1 MASADIGLIGLAVMG
16 SNLALNIAEKGYTVA
31 AHNRTTARIDD
42 FVRMAEEQ
50 GLGSRI
56 IPEPDL
62 AKFIQEV
69 KRPRSIIIMV
79 KAGKPVDEMIEQL
92 LPHLEPGDAILECGN
107 SLFTDTQRRFDYLTP
122 KGIGYLGIGVSGGEE
137 GARHGPSIMVGGAE
151 EQWKNVQPILEAIS
165 AKFNG
170 EPCCAYLG
178 PGGAGHFVKTIHNGI
193 EYGDMQMIAEVYGVM
208 RDGLGM
214 DPKAASEVFKDW
226 NKGPLNSY
234 LIEITGYVLEAI
246 DPKTGKPLVEL
257 ILDKAGQKGT
267 GVWSAIVAQQL
278 GVPATAIEGAVAARS
293 ISSRK
298 DERVAAEAVYGKRA
312 GGKADVSLDEL
323 EQALLAGKIV
333 SYAQG
338 FAVMAKAS
346 EEYGWNLPLAT
357 IAKIWRAGC
366 IIRSRFLDQMSAA
379 YAKGGAANL
388 LMVPDFVTIMKDA
401 NKSLRKAVAAAAI
414 GEFPMICLSASLA
427 YFDSYRQALGTANL
441 TQGQRDFFGA
451 HGFEMI
457 DRPGEQHG
465 NWPSTL
471 GN

>member
-16 SNLALNIAEKGYTVA
+16 SNLALNIAEKGYSIAV
-31 AHNRTTARIDD
+31 HNRTASKIDD
-42 FVRMAEEQ
+42 FMAVAKEQ
-50 GLGSRI
+50 GLDSKCV
-56 IPEPDL
+56 PEADIK
-62 AKFIQEV
+62 AFIQSV

-79 KAGKPVDEMIEQL
+79 KAGQPVDDMIAQL
-92 LPHLEPGDAILECGN
+92 VPMLEPGDAILECGN
-107 SLFTDTQRRFDYLTP
+107 SLYTDTQRRFDELEP

-151 EQWKNVQPILEAIS
+151 QQWKNAQPILEAIS

-178 PGGAGHFVKTIHNGI
+178 KGGAGHFVKMIHNGI

-214 DPKAASEVFKDW
+214 APKAAADLFKQW
-226 NKGPLNSY
+226 NGGPLNSY

-246 DPKTGKPLVEL
+246 EPQTKRPLVEL
-257 ILDKAGQKGT
+257 IVDKAGQKGT
-267 GVWSAIVAQQL
+267 GMWSAIAGQEL

-298 DERVAAEAVYGKRA
+298 DERVAAEGVYGKRSA
-312 GGKADVSLDEL
+312 GKADVPLADL
-323 EQALLAGKIV
+323 ETALLAGKIV

-338 FAVMAKAS
+338 FAVLSKAS
-346 EEYGWNLPLAT
+346 EEHGWNLPLAT

-379 YAKGGAANL
+379 YSKGSATNL

-401 NKSLRKAVAAAAI
+401 HKSLRKVVAEAAL

-427 YFDSYRQALGTANL
+427 YFDSYRQARGTANL

-451 HGFEMI
+451 HGFELM

-465 NWPSTL
+465 TWPSTL
-471 GN
+471 GK